1 MTDREQMNKRVVYK
15 LEINGLT
22 MSCFRSA
29 LSAGFFMRLKERK
42 IMSKRFPG
50 NGSSSSYFTFTCLSS
65 PHPVFT
71 FLFLALRHACRFV
84 SAELT

>member
-22 MSCFRSA
+22 MSCFRYS

-42 IMSKRFPG
+42 IMSERFPG
-50 NGSSSSYFTFTCLSS
+50 NGSN
-65 PHPVFT
+65 
-71 FLFLALRHACRFV
+71 
-84 SAELT
+84 